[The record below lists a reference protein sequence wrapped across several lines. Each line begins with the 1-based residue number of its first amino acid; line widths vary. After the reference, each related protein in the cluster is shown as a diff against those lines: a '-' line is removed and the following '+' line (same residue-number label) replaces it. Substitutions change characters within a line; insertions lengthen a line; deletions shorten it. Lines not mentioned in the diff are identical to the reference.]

1 MEANLTITVDVES
14 VPRLVSHLL
23 EEEENKLEELSKK
36 FSKAHYMSEKGSVFP
51 VVEEIQQIRQ
61 LLALI
66 DGRLRQAENLCT
78 GLAAGLTQQE
88 PQEATIASGILEQAE
103 NVEKFSSFLERME
116 EEEDEVQHG

>member
-23 EEEENKLEELSKK
+23 EEEENKLEDLSKK

-61 LLALI
+61 MLTLI

-78 GLAAGLTQQE
+78 GLAAGLSQQE
-88 PQEATIASGILEQAE
+88 TRQDGNVASNILEQAQ
-103 NVEKFSSFLERME
+103 NVEKFSSFLEKM